1 MPDVFVGM
9 VFGPG
14 LRKTAVVTCAS
25 ARLYP
30 LRAHLGSPA
39 GLRLRTMGPGA
50 TGGQANVIEIHPNFL
65 ELAVGP
71 KAIPPAVANPQRPPA
86 GHGLGLARHP
96 AHDGQRVRRPEPH
109 DP

>member
-9 VFGPG
+9 VVGPG

-50 TGGQANVIEIHPNFL
+50 PGGQRNVIEIHPNFL

-71 KAIPPAVANPQRPPA
+71 KAIPAVGADPQRPPA
-86 GHGLGLARHP
+86 GNGP
-96 AHDGQRVRRPEPH
+96 AFAGRSPCDGQRLLPY
-109 DP
+109 

>member
-9 VFGPG
+9 VVGPG

-50 TGGQANVIEIHPNFL
+50 IGGQADVIEIHTHHR
-65 ELAVGP
+65 ERSVGP
-71 KAIPPAVANPQRPPA
+71 KEIPPAAANPERPPA
-86 GHGLGLARHP
+86 GHGLGLARTP
-96 AHDGQRVRRPEPH
+96 AHDGQRVRRHEP
-109 DP
+109 